1 MLLRRIPLSTTLI
14 TLSGF
19 LAFIAIASITVGPMN
34 ISFTDSLRG
43 LIGAHSEL
51 APHIQLVIN
60 EIRLPRTILC
70 MFIGAILAICGVV
83 MQGLF
88 RNPLA
93 EPGIIGVS
101 AGAALGGAFAI
112 VVFAEFSQN
121 HPQLMNL
128 AALPLFAFLGGALT
142 TVLVYWLGTN
152 KFGTS
157 VTIMLLAGVAISA
170 LSGAA
175 IGFLNFSADDQML
188 RDLTLWSMGSLA
200 GANWAGIGLSSV
212 TLVVLLFWFHK
223 KAMSLNALLLG
234 ESEARH
240 LGVPVQKLK
249 RQLILLSAVG
259 VGVTV
264 SICGAI
270 GFIGLVIPHLGRM
283 LAGPDHRTLLPISA
297 LLGALLL
304 TCADMIARVLLAPAE
319 LPVGIVTAF
328 IGAPLFIYLLFQ
340 QRGKIL

>member
-1 MLLRRIPLSTTLI
+1 MLLRRLPLSTTLLA
-14 TLSGF
+14 LSGV
-19 LAFIAIASITVGPMN
+19 LAFIAVASITVGPMN
-34 ISFTDSLRG
+34 ISFSDSLRS
-43 LIGAHSEL
+43 LTGAGSDL

-112 VVFAEFSQN
+112 VVFADFSQN
-121 HPQLMNL
+121 YPTLMNL
-128 AALPLFAFLGGALT
+128 AALPFFAFLGGALT

-175 IGFLNFSADDQML
+175 IGFMNFIADDLML

-200 GANWAGIGLSSV
+200 GANWSGIALAAV
-212 TLVVLLFWFHK
+212 TLVLLMFWFQK

-234 ESEARH
+234 ESEAKH

-259 VGVTV
+259 VGITV
-264 SICGAI
+264 SISGAI

-297 LLGALLL
+297 LMGALLL
-304 TCADMIARVLLAPAE
+304 TAADMFARVVVAPAE
-319 LPVGIVTAF
+319 LPVGIVTAL
-328 IGAPLFIYLLFQ
+328 IGAPFFIYLLFQ
-340 QRGKIL
+340 QKGKIL

>member
-1 MLLRRIPLSTTLI
+1 MLLRRLPLSTTLLA
-14 TLSGF
+14 LSGV
-19 LAFIAIASITVGPMN
+19 LAFIAVASITVGPMN
-34 ISFTDSLRG
+34 ISFSDSLRS
-43 LIGAHSEL
+43 LTGAGSDL

-93 EPGIIGVS
+93 ESGIIGVS

-112 VVFAEFSQN
+112 VVFADFSQN
-121 HPQLMNL
+121 YPTLMNL
-128 AALPLFAFLGGALT
+128 AALPFFAFLGGALT

-175 IGFLNFSADDQML
+175 IGFMNFIADDQML

-200 GANWAGIGLSSV
+200 GANWSGIALAAV
-212 TLVVLLFWFHK
+212 TLVLLMFWFQK

-234 ESEARH
+234 ESEAKH

-259 VGVTV
+259 VGITV
-264 SICGAI
+264 SISGAI

-297 LLGALLL
+297 LMGALLL
-304 TCADMIARVLLAPAE
+304 TAADMFARVVVAPAE
-319 LPVGIVTAF
+319 LPVGIVTAL
-328 IGAPLFIYLLFQ
+328 IGAPFFIYLLFQ
-340 QRGKIL
+340 QKGKIL

>member
-1 MLLRRIPLSTTLI
+1 
-14 TLSGF
+14 
-19 LAFIAIASITVGPMN
+19 
-34 ISFTDSLRG
+34 
-43 LIGAHSEL
+43 
-51 APHIQLVIN
+51 
-60 EIRLPRTILC
+60 
-70 MFIGAILAICGVV
+70 
-83 MQGLF
+83 
-88 RNPLA
+88 
-93 EPGIIGVS
+93 
-101 AGAALGGAFAI
+101 
-112 VVFAEFSQN
+112 
-121 HPQLMNL
+121 
-128 AALPLFAFLGGALT
+128 FLGGALT

-304 TCADMIARVLLAPAE
+304 TCADMIARVLLTPAE
-319 LPVGIVTAF
+319 LPVGIVTAL
-328 IGAPLFIYLLFQ
+328 IGAPFFIYLLFQ

>member
-304 TCADMIARVLLAPAE
+304 TCADMSARVLLAPAE
-319 LPVGIVTAF
+319 LPVGIVTAL
-328 IGAPLFIYLLFQ
+328 IGAPFFIYLLFQ

>member
-1 MLLRRIPLSTTLI
+1 MLLRRIPLSATLI

-34 ISFTDSLRG
+34 ISFTDSLCG

-200 GANWAGIGLSSV
+200 GANWAGICLASV

-319 LPVGIVTAF
+319 LPVGIVTAL
-328 IGAPLFIYLLFQ
+328 IGAPFFIYLLFQ

>member
-43 LIGAHSEL
+43 LVGAHSEL

-200 GANWAGIGLSSV
+200 GANWAGIGLASV
-212 TLVVLLFWFHK
+212 TLVALLFWFHK

-319 LPVGIVTAF
+319 LPVGIVTAL
-328 IGAPLFIYLLFQ
+328 IGAPFFIYLLFQ
-340 QRGKIL
+340 QRRKIL

>member
-1 MLLRRIPLSTTLI
+1 MLLRRIPLSATLI

-43 LIGAHSEL
+43 LVGAHSEL

-200 GANWAGIGLSSV
+200 GANWAGIGLASV

-319 LPVGIVTAF
+319 LPVGIVTAL
-328 IGAPLFIYLLFQ
+328 IGAPFFIYLLFQ

>member
-1 MLLRRIPLSTTLI
+1 MLLLRIPLSTTLI

-43 LIGAHSEL
+43 LVGAHSEL

-200 GANWAGIGLSSV
+200 GANWAGIGLASV

-319 LPVGIVTAF
+319 LPVGIVTAL
-328 IGAPLFIYLLFQ
+328 IGAPFFIYLLFQ

>member
-43 LIGAHSEL
+43 LVGAHSEL

-200 GANWAGIGLSSV
+200 GANWAGIGLASV

-240 LGVPVQKLK
+240 LGVPVQNLK

-319 LPVGIVTAF
+319 LPVGIVTAL
-328 IGAPLFIYLLFQ
+328 IGAPFFIYLLFQ

>member
-43 LIGAHSEL
+43 LIGAHSEQ

-200 GANWAGIGLSSV
+200 GANRAGIGLASV

-319 LPVGIVTAF
+319 LPVGIVTAL
-328 IGAPLFIYLLFQ
+328 IGAPFFIYLLFQ

>member
-200 GANWAGIGLSSV
+200 GANRAGIGLSSV

-319 LPVGIVTAF
+319 LPVGIVTAL
-328 IGAPLFIYLLFQ
+328 IGAPFFIYLLFQ

>member
-1 MLLRRIPLSTTLI
+1 MLLRRVPLSTILLA
-14 TLSGF
+14 LSGV
-19 LAFIAIASITVGPMN
+19 LAFVAVASITVGPMN
-34 ISFTDSLRG
+34 ISFADSLRSLTG
-43 LIGAHSEL
+43 SGSDL
-51 APHIQLVIN
+51 APHILLVIN

-112 VVFAEFSQN
+112 VVFADFSQN
-121 HPQLMNL
+121 YPTLMNL
-128 AALPLFAFLGGALT
+128 AALPFFAFLGGALT

-175 IGFLNFSADDQML
+175 IGFMNFIADDQML

-200 GANWAGIGLSSV
+200 GANWSGIALAAV
-212 TLVVLLFWFHK
+212 TLVLLMFWFQK

-234 ESEARH
+234 ESEAKH

-259 VGVTV
+259 VGITV
-264 SICGAI
+264 SISGAI

-283 LAGPDHRTLLPISA
+283 LAGPDHRSLLPISA
-297 LLGALLL
+297 LMGALLL
-304 TCADMIARVLLAPAE
+304 TAADMFARVVVAPAE
-319 LPVGIVTAF
+319 LPVGIVTAL
-328 IGAPLFIYLLFQ
+328 IGAPFFIYLLFQ
-340 QRGKIL
+340 QKGKIL